1 MVFGL
6 FASIGKYFAAFGYL
20 LTGRVDKARERMAT
34 DPNVIRATMDGV
46 IDGHK
51 RSISEMMDAVA
62 EIINLQ
68 ETKKGQKTNFER
80 NLTEKQKIQTS
91 AKRMT
96 EERIRKLQADGKSPE
111 EIKADPEFM
120 RHSSAFS
127 SVSTEVKG
135 LQDNVARATADIA
148 LYQTKLDQYKI
159 QLEGMKRGLEKSKEK
174 KSTLVADAITAEQEL
189 RLNQMLAGITSD
201 SSAAQTEAD
210 LEAAVGKL
218 KAKARV
224 ASELAGTDT
233 VVADAQYLAY
243 ADKSAAASEFDSLLY
258 GAEKAEDKAKNH
270 VDTPVK
276 AAEVPQL
283 S

>member
-20 LTGRVDKARERMAT
+20 LTGRVDKARERMGT

-46 IDGHK
+46 IEGK
-51 RSISEMMDAVA
+51 KKSIGEMMDAVA

-68 ETKKGQKTNFER
+68 EAKKGQKAGFEVK
-80 NLTEKQKIQTS
+80 LAEKQKIQVA

-96 EERIRKLQADGKSPE
+96 EERIKKLQADGKSPE
-111 EIKADPEFM
+111 EIKVDPDFM
-120 RHSSAFS
+120 KHSSNYATVS
-127 SVSTEVKG
+127 SEVKG
-135 LQDNVARATADIA
+135 LEENIARATADIT

-159 QLEGMKRGLEKSKEK
+159 QLQGMKRDLEKSKEK

-210 LEAAVGKL
+210 LEGAVGKL

-224 ASELAGTDT
+224 AGELAGTDT
-233 VVADAQYLAY
+233 AVADAQYLDY
-243 ADKSAAASEFDSLLY
+243 AEKSAAASEFDSLLY

-270 VDTPVK
+270 ADTPAK